1 MDLMLQ
7 VVADGLILGGFYAL
21 MAQGLSLIFG
31 IMRVINLAHGELL
44 IFGGYTAWLMHR
56 ELGLD
61 LLVALP
67 LIAAIGFGAGWLISR
82 VLVLRVIDRP
92 QLMPLLLTFGLASVL
107 QGLMVWW
114 FTTTPR
120 LTQAS
125 YSGSV
130 VDVAGIRVSTAQFV
144 MLMVSLVLLGA
155 LSLFLAR
162 TKLGKAMNAAAQNRE
177 AARVVGIDIKR
188 IYCAAFGLG
197 VAIVFIAGGL
207 FSVTQAFHPFMGPVL
222 TLKAFVIV
230 VLGGTGRVGGTLAA
244 AMLVG
249 LVEAMVSAYVPSI
262 GTGLGAATAFVLV
275 VLVLAVRP
283 QGISQVRQATA

>member
-1 MDLMLQ
+1 MDVLLQ

-44 IFGGYTAWLMHR
+44 IFGGYMAWLMNR

-67 LIAAIGFGAGWLISR
+67 LIAAIGFGVGWLISR
-82 VLVLRVIDRP
+82 VLVLHVIDRP

-107 QGLMVWW
+107 QGVMVWW

-144 MLMVSLVLLGA
+144 MLLVSLVLLAA
-155 LSLFLAR
+155 LTLFLNR

-177 AARVVGIDIKR
+177 AARVVGIDIKK

-207 FSVTQAFHPFMGPVL
+207 FSVTQAIHPFMGPLL

-249 LVEAMVSAYVPSI
+249 LVEAMVSAYVPGI
-262 GTGLGAATAFVLV
+262 GTGLGAATAFILV

-283 QGISQVRQATA
+283 QGITRVKQVTA

>member
-1 MDLMLQ
+1 MDVLLQ

-44 IFGGYTAWLMHR
+44 IFGGYMAWLMNR

-67 LIAAIGFGAGWLISR
+67 LIAAIGFGVGWLISR
-82 VLVLRVIDRP
+82 VLVLHVIDRP

-107 QGLMVWW
+107 QGVMVWW

-144 MLMVSLVLLGA
+144 MLLVSLVLLAA
-155 LSLFLAR
+155 LTLFLNR
-162 TKLGKAMNAAAQNRE
+162 TKLGEAMNAAAQNRE
-177 AARVVGIDIKR
+177 AARVVGIDIKK

-207 FSVTQAFHPFMGPVL
+207 FSVTQAIHPFMGPLL

-249 LVEAMVSAYVPSI
+249 LVEAMVSAYVPGI
-262 GTGLGAATAFVLV
+262 GTGLGAATAFILV

-283 QGISQVRQATA
+283 QGITRVKQVTA

>member
-1 MDLMLQ
+1 MDLLLQ
-7 VVADGLILGGFYAL
+7 AVADGVILGGFYAL

-44 IFGGYTAWLMHR
+44 IFGGYVAWWMHR

-67 LIAAIGFGAGWLISR
+67 AIAAIGFGVGWLLSR
-82 VLVLRVIDRP
+82 VLILRVVDRP
-92 QLMPLLLTFGLASVL
+92 QLMPLLLTFGLASML
-107 QGLMVWW
+107 QGVMVWW

-120 LTQAS
+120 ITQAS

-130 VDVAGIRVSTAQFV
+130 LDVAGIRVSTAQFV
-144 MLMVSLVLLGA
+144 MLVLSLVLLGV
-155 LSLFLAR
+155 LTVFLTR

-177 AARVVGIDIKR
+177 AARVVGIDIKK

-197 VAIVFIAGGL
+197 VAIVFVAGGL
-207 FSVTQAFHPFMGPVL
+207 FSVTQAFHPFMGPL
-222 TLKAFVIV
+222 MTLKAFVIV
-230 VLGGTGRVGGTLAA
+230 VLGGTGRVSGTLSA

-249 LVEAMVSAYVPSI
+249 LVEALVSAYVPGI
-262 GTGLGAATAFVLV
+262 GTGLGAATAFILV

-283 QGISQVRQATA
+283 QGITRVKQVTA

>member
-1 MDLMLQ
+1 MNLLMQ
-7 VVADGLILGGFYAL
+7 AVADGLILGGFYAL

-44 IFGGYTAWLMHR
+44 IFGGYAAWLMHR

-67 LIAAIGFGAGWLISR
+67 LIAAIGFGLGWLISR
-82 VLVLRVIDRP
+82 VLILPVIDRP

-120 LTQAS
+120 ITPAS

-144 MLMVSLVLLGA
+144 MLVVSLVLLAA
-155 LSLFLAR
+155 LTLFLTR

-177 AARVVGIDIKR
+177 AARVVGIDIKK

-249 LVEAMVSAYVPSI
+249 IDEAMVSAYVPGI
-262 GTGLGAATAFVLV
+262 GTGLGAATAFILV
-275 VLVLAVRP
+275 VLVLAIRP
-283 QGISQVRQATA
+283 QGITRVKQAAA